1 MKAHEEYATFVETR
15 LPTLYNSN
23 WYQRLCDIVKSEN
36 FETIVDLILILNA
49 FIIACQDYPLL
60 SGMDVTTDPKWESM
74 ETIFT
79 VLYTIEAI
87 LKITVN
93 GWKKYTES
101 GRNLYDFTITVVAI
115 IASAYV
121 YCEFIFEFN
130 FLTLVVCTPYST
142 LTDKHRPK

>member
-1 MKAHEEYATFVETR
+1 
-15 LPTLYNSN
+15 
-23 WYQRLCDIVKSEN
+23 
-36 FETIVDLILILNA
+36 
-49 FIIACQDYPLL
+49 
-60 SGMDVTTDPKWESM
+60 MDVTTDPKWESM